1 MLPTM
6 WAFICSNDLNSL
18 IVTGS
23 DHWVVDE
30 HINIEEHEK
39 KNMEELMSWRHDL
52 NKQVEM
58 LNLQIDYFIRIPHK
72 VYQSEYFKL
81 ASRIPQVC
89 ADIVISY
96 F

>member
-1 MLPTM
+1 
-6 WAFICSNDLNSL
+6 
-18 IVTGS
+18 
-23 DHWVVDE
+23 
-30 HINIEEHEK
+30 
-39 KNMEELMSWRHDL
+39 MEELMSWRHDL

-96 F
+96 L